1 MLKNYFKIALRNLKK
16 NKLYT
21 TINIFGLSIG
31 LAACLLISLY
41 IYSELTYDSFHEKSS
56 QIVRATMEYKL
67 SNEINTAAVTGTK
80 VGPEFKRRIP
90 SVEDYVRT
98 YISSANVV
106 YENNSFVEDRILF
119 ADPSF
124 FNIFSFQ
131 LIQGNETSAL
141 DASNKIVLTES
152 MAQKYFGSDNP
163 IDKVINAFGRD
174 LVVSGV
180 CKDAPKNSQIKFDFV
195 TQFLNLNNNVKN
207 EQWWSANWIT
217 YLLLNNS
224 AEIANVE
231 QQIGDYM
238 ASDLVKQEARLDAG
252 DYLKYNLEPLL
263 DVHLKSDLAG
273 FEPNGSLMYIYVF
286 VIITIL
292 ILLIAIANYTN
303 LATAQSTMRSGEIGV
318 RKVMGASK
326 KQVFFQFISEATTV
340 TIISTIIALSISILS
355 IPYFN
360 NITGQSFSRLELL
373 QPLPLFL
380 LLMFCIVVSALA
392 GLYPA
397 LILSNSKV
405 ISILKKGF
413 RSTGTGGNGL
423 LKKSLI
429 VGQFAISVFLIIFTL
444 IIIQQMNYVQSKD
457 LGYNK
462 DHIVVMPIRGKML
475 NDFTS
480 IKEAF
485 QQVQGVKSVT
495 ASYETP
501 EFVEWSDGIYAVD
514 ENGEHDVSVNA
525 MPVDLDFIETMGMEL
540 VAGRDFTTTDFA
552 LMDTINS
559 GNKKYQIPYLINE
572 TLANRIGWTPEEAIG
587 RTIENRAEGPV
598 LGVVKDFHFSSLHD
612 PIGPLL
618 IFLNRNFSRNYMVRI
633 SNTDVEGTLARLE
646 NTWSSRV
653 SDKPFDYHFLDQD
666 YDALYQSEKRSSI
679 LFTVAAS
686 LSVLLACLGLFG
698 LVAFS
703 IVRRTKELGIR
714 KVLGANLGNIMLLVS
729 KNFLILVAVAV
740 AIASPFAYWTAKNW
754 LQNFTYRIEPQLHV
768 FLIAGLVTVLITIIT
783 ISYHSFKAALAN
795 PVKSLRTE

>member
-80 VGPEFKRRIP
+80 VGPELKRRIP

-98 YISSANVV
+98 YISSGNVI
-106 YENNSFVEDRILF
+106 YQNKSFVEDRILF

-124 FNIFSFQ
+124 FNVFSFQ
-131 LIQGNETSAL
+131 LIQGNEISAL

-152 MAQKYFGSDNP
+152 MAQKYFGTDNP

-180 CKDAPKNSQIKFDFV
+180 CKDAPKNSQLKFDFV
-195 TQFLNLNNNVKN
+195 TQFLSLNNNVKR
-207 EQWWSANWIT
+207 EQWWSANWVT

-231 QQIGDYM
+231 QQISDYM
-238 ASDLVKQEARLDAG
+238 ATDLVKQEARLDAG

-263 DVHLKSDLAG
+263 DVHLKSELAG

-286 VIITIL
+286 MIITFL
-292 ILLIAIANYTN
+292 ILMIAIANYTN
-303 LATAQSTMRSGEIGV
+303 LATAQSTTRSGEIGV

-340 TIISTIIALSISILS
+340 TIISTIIALGISILF

-373 QPLPLFL
+373 QPLPLSL
-380 LLMFCIVVSALA
+380 LLLFCLVVSSLA

-413 RSTGTGGNGL
+413 RSTGGNGL

-444 IIIQQMNYVQSKD
+444 IIIQQINYVQSKD
-457 LGYNK
+457 LGYDK
-462 DHIVVMPIRGKML
+462 DHVVVLPIRGTML
-475 NDFTS
+475 ENFKS

-485 QQVQGVKSVT
+485 QQVKGVKSVT

-501 EFVEWSDGIYAVD
+501 EFVEWSDGINAVD

-540 VAGRDFTTTDFA
+540 VAGRDFMATDFA

-559 GNKKYQIPYLINE
+559 DNKKYQIPYLINE

-598 LGVVKDFHFSSLHD
+598 VGVVKDFHFSSLHD

-618 IFLNRNFSRNYMVRI
+618 IFLHRNFSRNYMVRI
-633 SNTDVEGTLARLE
+633 SNTDVKGTLAGLE
-646 NTWSSRV
+646 STWSSRI

-666 YDALYQSEKRSSI
+666 YDALYESEKRSSV
-679 LFTVAAS
+679 LFTVAAG

-703 IVRRTKELGIR
+703 IVQRTKEIGIR

-729 KNFLILVAVAV
+729 KNFLILVAIAV

-754 LQNFTYRIEPQLHV
+754 LQNFTYRIEPQLHI
-768 FLIAGLVTVLITIIT
+768 FLIAGLATVLITIIT
-783 ISYHSFKAALAN
+783 ISYHSLKAASAN